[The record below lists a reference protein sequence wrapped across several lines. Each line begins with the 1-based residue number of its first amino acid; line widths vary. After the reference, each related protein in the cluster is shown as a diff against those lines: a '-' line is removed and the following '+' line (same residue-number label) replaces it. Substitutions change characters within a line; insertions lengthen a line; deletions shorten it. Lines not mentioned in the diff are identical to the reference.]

1 MKTIIKIFPYL
12 LCLIS
17 YFSYSQDLTIL
28 SGSSLTVLPGT
39 DFYVNGINFNP
50 TSSNLTLAGPID
62 FSKTATPVGESIDR
76 VFNFSNP
83 ITNFEGDVTFYY
95 EDPELTTTGASAA
108 TLMLRVKNGAT
119 WSSDLTPTR
128 NGLLN
133 TLTYSF
139 PPSTSFSSVTASKPG
154 ITLSINKFN
163 ELKINLFPNPVITSF
178 QISTDLSIETL
189 IYNNLGQAVFKS
201 KEKNIN
207 VSQLSA
213 GTYLI
218 IVKDVNSNKFNSYQ
232 IIKL

>member
-1 MKTIIKIFPYL
+1 MNIIIKLLPYL
-12 LCLIS
+12 LCIIS

-76 VFNFSNP
+76 VYNFSNP
-83 ITNFEGDVTFYY
+83 ITNFQGDITLFY
-95 EDPELTTTGASAA
+95 EESELNGLAEVN
-108 TLMLRVKNGAT
+108 LVLQVKN
-119 WSSDLTPTR
+119 DLNVWNSYTGTVIP
-128 NGLLN
+128 LDN
-133 TLTYSF
+133 TITYTFGSLID
-139 PPSTSFSSVTASKPG
+139 FSAVTATASG
-154 ITLSINKFN
+154 VTLSISNFN
-163 ELKINLFPNPVITSF
+163 ELKINLFPNPVISSF
-178 QISTDLSIETL
+178 QITTDLSIETL

-201 KEKNIN
+201 KQKNID
-207 VSQLSA
+207 VSQLSV
-213 GTYLI
+213 GTYLV